1 MHAVQRN
8 QYAITPKTVVTGG
21 GGGGD
26 DGLQS

>member
-21 GGGGD
+21 GGGGGG
-26 DGLQS
+26 GLQS